1 MNLKYYLR
9 GLGLGIVITAVLLGI
24 TSGGRKAEPTEAE
37 IITKAKALGMIEASE
52 LAQYVE
58 DAKLDTEKKLR
69 ADIEEEMFA
78 RIEEEFRAELE
89 KEDEKQDGN
98 GTVSVHPE
106 GLGESPADGSAEGMP
121 DDAGSGTTGENG
133 SGTPSE
139 GDSETV
145 PEPMEFTVHEGELP
159 KDVCIRLEQ
168 AGLVESASEFEK
180 FLRENEYDRSIVARN
195 YKIPAGADAEKIAR
209 IITGHRE

>member
-37 IITKAKALGMIEASE
+37 IITKAKELGMIEASE

-69 ADIEEEMFA
+69 ADIEEETFA

-98 GTVSVHPE
+98 GTASVQPE

-121 DDAGSGTTGENG
+121 DGPGSGM
-133 SGTPSE
+133 PAD

-145 PEPMEFTVHEGELP
+145 PEPVEFTVHEGELP

-180 FLRENEYDRSIVARN
+180 FLQENGYDRSVVARN

>member
-37 IITKAKALGMIEASE
+37 IITKAKELGMIEASE

-69 ADIEEEMFA
+69 ADIEEETFA

-98 GTVSVHPE
+98 GTASVPPE

-121 DDAGSGTTGENG
+121 DGPG
-133 SGTPSE
+133 SGTPAD
-139 GDSETV
+139 GDTETV

-168 AGLVESASEFEK
+168 AGLVESASEFER
-180 FLRENEYDRSIVARN
+180 FLQENGYDRSIVARN

>member
-24 TSGGRKAEPTEAE
+24 TSGGKKAEPTEAE

-98 GTVSVHPE
+98 GTASVQPE

-121 DDAGSGTTGENG
+121 DGPGSGM
-133 SGTPSE
+133 PAD

-145 PEPMEFTVHEGELP
+145 PEPVEFTVHEGELP

-180 FLRENEYDRSIVARN
+180 FLQENGYDRSVVARN

>member
-37 IITKAKALGMIEASE
+37 IITKAKELGMIEASE

-98 GTVSVHPE
+98 GTASVQPE

-121 DDAGSGTTGENG
+121 DGPGSGM
-133 SGTPSE
+133 PAD

-145 PEPMEFTVHEGELP
+145 PEPVEFTVHEGELP

-180 FLRENEYDRSIVARN
+180 FLQENGYDRSVVARN

>member
-121 DDAGSGTTGENG
+121 DDTG

-145 PEPMEFTVHEGELP
+145 PEPMEFIVHEGELP